1 MRIFLLLLA
10 IVSFTGTMQ
19 AQLPNNNLEEYEEAK
34 AGLYVFRNEQQLLPV
49 NDLDDL
55 RPAIITLGFQDDSEF
70 CRTLNTYI
78 PTAYIS
84 WNSTTKSFN
93 TTWPFPQKQEPNL
106 IIIALSDKAA
116 IAGRS
121 APPIDELLDSSKTPF
136 ITAIFGNNPEA
147 TALITAPPFKTVL
160 YSLEDTPWSQSLAA
174 QLIFG
179 AIPATNE
186 VGDDFNEYLSIIDG
200 IKYPSLSRLA
210 FAPPAALGMDTELL
224 KDSIS
229 SIVEDGL
236 ANQAFPGA
244 QVLVAKS
251 GTVVYHQTFGHHTEK
266 DERAVQKTDLYD
278 LASVSKITSA
288 LPALI
293 KWYSEGTFDLDAPLE
308 RYYPAAKG
316 SNKADLSFRA
326 MLSHHARLRPWI
338 PYWQGTLRGNGK
350 YPWSRARDPERINDY
365 RFRSRTLSRDSSA
378 KYNRYLT
385 PTLWQHKDYEEK
397 MMRAIMKSPL
407 NEKAEYRYSG
417 LLFYLLPE
425 IVRQQ
430 SGMEYEKYLRQTFYR
445 PLGAYT
451 LGFNPSRYFPLNRI
465 IPTERDSFFRMQLLH
480 GYVHDEGAA
489 MMGGFSANAGLFANS
504 YDLAKIMQLY
514 LNGGTYGGQRY
525 FSAEAMK
532 TFTSRHYADQ
542 DNRRG
547 LGFDKPLL
555 AYNPQQSSVAEAA
568 SAASFG
574 HSGYTGTFTWADPEE
589 DLLFIFLSN
598 RVYPSRKNR
607 GIYTRNIR
615 PRIHTAI
622 YQAIL
627 EKNGQAE

>member
-1 MRIFLLLLA
+1 MRILVLILA
-10 IVSFTGTMQ
+10 LCLCSGTSI
-19 AQLPNNNLEEYEEAK
+19 AQLPNNNLEEYERAK
-34 AGLYVFRNEQQLLPV
+34 ERIVILKNEQELLPLLE
-49 NDLDDL
+49 LDNL
-55 RPAIITLGFQDDSEF
+55 RPALATIGFEDDSELYQ
-70 CRTLNTYI
+70 TLNTYV
-78 PTAYIS
+78 PTGKIIWEEGQTDYQLS
-84 WNSTTKSFN
+84 
-93 TTWPFPQKQEPNL
+93 WPFPHTEAPNL
-106 IIIALSDKAA
+106 FIIALSAKGKVTNSGFPTDVFFENSDVPVV
-116 IAGRS
+116 IVWLGRHS
-121 APPIDELLDSSKTPF
+121 GTSVLKFPK
-136 ITAIFGNNPEA
+136 
-147 TALITAPPFKTVL
+147 FKTVL
-160 YSLEDTPWSQSLAA
+160 FAEEDTPWSQSLVA
-174 QLIFG
+174 QLLFG
-179 AIPATNE
+179 AEPAEQQLQTALYE
-186 VGDDFNEYLSIIDG
+186 DFPIG
-200 IKYPSLSRLA
+200 TGVKYEAVDRLA
-210 FAPPAALGMDTELL
+210 FAPPAHLGMDAQLL
-224 KDSIS
+224 QDSIS
-229 SIVEDGL
+229 SIVKDGL
-236 ANQAFPGA
+236 AIQAFPGA

-251 GTVVYHQTFGHHTEK
+251 GTVVYHQTFGHHTER
-266 DERAVQKTDLYD
+266 DERDVKTTDLYD

-293 KWYSEGTFDLDAPLE
+293 KWYSEGTFDLDAPLV

-365 RFRSRTLSRDSSA
+365 RFRSRTIARDSSA

-385 PTLWQHKDYEEK
+385 PTLWQHRNYERQ
-397 MMRAIMKSPL
+397 MMKAIMKSPL

-425 IVRQQ
+425 IVRQK
-430 SGMEYEKYLRQTFYR
+430 SGMGYEEYLRQTFYQ

-451 LGFNPSRYFPLNRI
+451 LGFNPSRYFPLDRI

-489 MMGGFSANAGLFANS
+489 MMGGRSANAGLFANA

-514 LNGGTYGGQRY
+514 LNGGNYGGEHY
-525 FSAEAMK
+525 FTPAAMD
-532 TFTSRHYADQ
+532 TFTMRHYADQ
-542 DNRRG
+542 GNRRG

-555 AYNPQQSSVAEAA
+555 AYDPLQSSVAEAA

-574 HSGYTGTFTWADPEE
+574 HSGYTGTFSWADPEE
-589 DLLFIFLSN
+589 ELLFLFLSN
-598 RVYPSRKNR
+598 RVYPSRNNR

-615 PRIHTAI
+615 PRIHSAI

-627 EKNGQAE
+627 SPE